1 MTASTL
7 IHQYPEKK
15 ISLIE
20 SPNVNT
26 IGVGESTIGS
36 IKRWTNFLGINDEDF
51 FRHTDATYKLS
62 IRFEN
67 FYKLND
73 GGFHY
78 PFGQPV
84 IENNRAKF
92 NDWYLKKFLYPETP
106 NSDYASCL
114 YPQMALINNNKL
126 YEEAHKDINFS
137 WNDCVSYQF
146 DATKFASFFKK

>member
-1 MTASTL
+1 MKNVNSILVVGGGSAGWMTASTL

-20 SPNVNT
+20 SPTINT

-36 IKRWTNFLGINDEDF
+36 IKRWTNFLGIDDKDF
-51 FRHTDATYKLS
+51 FKHTDAIYKLS

-78 PFGQPV
+78 PFGQPI
-84 IENNRAKF
+84 IENNRANF
-92 NDWYLKKFLYPETP
+92 NDWYLKKLFIST
-106 NSDYASCL
+106 NGFG
-114 YPQMALINNNKL
+114 Q
-126 YEEAHKDINFS
+126 
-137 WNDCVSYQF
+137 
-146 DATKFASFFKK
+146 